1 MDDKDKQIE
10 ELNSQLQNA
19 VDSRMDLYDELAGLK
34 TELALYKKLVKAQS
48 DVINF
53 KNYER

>member
-19 VDSRMDLYDELAGLK
+19 VDSRMDLYDELA
-34 TELALYKKLVKAQS
+34 
-48 DVINF
+48 
-53 KNYER
+53 